1 MGIRERKK
9 VRTQRQLAQAAL
21 NLFLAQGFD
30 ETTVD
35 EVAERAG
42 VSRRTFFRYFDSKE
56 AAFFANQEERL
67 EAFRVLLE
75 ARTASESALR
85 SVRRACLAMAGTYVE
100 EREITLAQHRVVQ
113 ASRQL
118 KAYDQQLDDQWE
130 EALFE
135 ALLDDVNSDDARLRA
150 QVRAGAILGGVRA
163 VLRAWFADGGR
174 GDLEAMGDRAFG
186 ILEAGMAFSET
197 DG

>member
-1 MGIRERKK
+1 MGIRERNK
-9 VRTQRQLAQAAL
+9 VRTRRQLAEAAL

-67 EAFRVLLE
+67 DAFRVLLE
-75 ARTASESALR
+75 ERTAAESALL
-85 SVRRACLAMAGTYVE
+85 SVRRACLSMAGVYLQ
-100 EREITLAQHRVVQ
+100 ERELTLAQHRVVR

-118 KAYDQQLDDQWE
+118 KAYDQQLDEKWE
-130 EALFE
+130 EALFD
-135 ALLDDVNSDDARLRA
+135 ALLDDKNDADARLRA
-150 QVRAGAILGGVRA
+150 RVQAGAILGSVRA
-163 VLRAWFADGGR
+163 VLRAWFTDNGR
-174 GDLEAMGDRAFG
+174 GDLTQMGVRAFE
-186 ILEAGMAFSET
+186 ILAAGMAFEET